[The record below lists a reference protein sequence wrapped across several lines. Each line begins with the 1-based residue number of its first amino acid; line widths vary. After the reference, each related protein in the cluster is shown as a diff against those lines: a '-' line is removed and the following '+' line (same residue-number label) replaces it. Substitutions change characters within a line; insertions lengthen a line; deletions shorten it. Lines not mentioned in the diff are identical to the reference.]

1 MAFGGFVLHERLL
14 HMPKNPI
21 GIREDG
27 TFVSVAMMTEADRG
41 RKCHVKCPN
50 PKCNCDFQFVLGD
63 EDSRFEPYF
72 RHDGKNP
79 CNASAAFMAGLYG
92 CLADYIRSKTAFV
105 LPPVIV
111 RFPYFGELND
121 DTIEFCSDV
130 LHDNEIQ
137 LYPETKI
144 SLDHVDVQ
152 YDSEKPI
159 CCIASRQGREI
170 VFVMDEIDIGCVQK
184 RKKPDKIRHQKATI
198 FVDVRKILPE
208 SIDELNLSEFMNRL
222 DDHQVFQ
229 WLYTPRWKD
238 FQEEIE
244 KERDELKNI
253 KKQSRSKD
261 QNHKTEEKSDEGI
274 SNEEKTRIILESKA
288 PLILPGLFDHP
299 ITWRVCRICGN
310 PISNY
315 STVDSL
321 EGIDAPYLCECN
333 SCAKNKE

>member
-79 CNASAAFMAGLYG
+79 CNASVAFMAGLYG
-92 CLADYIRSKTAFV
+92 CLADYIRRKTAFV

-130 LHDNEIQ
+130 LHDNEIE
-137 LYPETKI
+137 LYPEKETFF
-144 SLDHVDVQ
+144 DHVEIQ
-152 YDSEKPI
+152 YKKPI
-159 CCIASRQGREI
+159 CCIASRQGKEI
-170 VFVMDEIDIGCVQK
+170 VFVMDDIDIGCVQK

-208 SIDELNLSEFMNRL
+208 NIEELDLSEFINRL
-222 DDHQVFQ
+222 DDRDLFQ
-229 WLYTPRWKD
+229 WLYTPKWKKYEKKI
-238 FQEEIE
+238 EEE
-244 KERDELKNI
+244 QRQKQRNI
-253 KKQSRSKD
+253 IKSPVR
-261 QNHKTEEKSDEGI
+261 ESDENKKI
-274 SNEEKTRIILESKA
+274 NNKIIDNDEKKRMILESKK
-288 PLILPGLFDHP
+288 PLILPDLFFDDSV
-299 ITWRVCRICGN
+299 TWRVCKICGN
-310 PISNY
+310 VFTHY
-315 STVDSL
+315 QTVDQL
-321 EGIDAPYLCECN
+321 KGEEAPYLCECN
-333 SCAKNKE
+333 PCAKNKE